1 MGNDAGDWC
10 LIESDPGVFTE
21 LINGIGVQ
29 GVQVEELYSI
39 EDEEHLEKLK
49 PIYGLIFLFKWRQGE
64 ELEGTLQPDA
74 PVYFA
79 KQVITNACASQA
91 IINLLLNINSKDVTL
106 GNTLENFKAFTQ
118 SFDAGLR
125 GLTLSNSEEIR
136 KLHNSF
142 SREHYMEMD
151 LPKTKSEDNFHFIA
165 YVPVDDK
172 IYELDGLRDAPIFLA
187 DIKKDDENSSDWIDI
202 VRPYIKRRI
211 EKYTAGEI
219 HFNLMA
225 LVPNL
230 CTKYEQRIAE
240 LSTNEMDSDE
250 VAQEI
255 SHLQNLIEDEK
266 DKMKRYKIENNRRR
280 HNYMPFLIE
289 LLKCLAKE
297 GKLVDLVKEAQEK
310 KKKIC
315 DFPSKKK
322 LEK

>member
-1 MGNDAGDWC
+1 MGSDAGDWC

-21 LINGIGVQ
+21 LISGIGVQ
-29 GVQVEELYSI
+29 GVQIEELYSI
-39 EDEEHLEKLK
+39 EDEEHLDKLK

-64 ELEGTLQPDA
+64 EVEGTPQPDA

-106 GNTLENFKAFTQ
+106 GNTLENFKSFTQ
-118 SFDAGLR
+118 NFDAGLR

-151 LPKTKSEDNFHFIA
+151 LPKIKSEDNFHFIA
-165 YVPVDDK
+165 YVPVEDK
-172 IYELDGLRDAPIFLA
+172 IYELDGLHDAPIFLA
-187 DIKKDDENSSDWIDI
+187 DIKKEGDEKSSNWIDI
-202 VRPYIKRRI
+202 VRPFIKRRI

-230 CTKYEQRIAE
+230 RSKYEQRIAE
-240 LSTNEMDSDE
+240 LSTMEMDSDE
-250 VAQEI
+250 IAQEI
-255 SHLQNLIEDEK
+255 SQLQNLIEDEK

-297 GKLVDLVKEAQEK
+297 GKLIDMVREAQEK
-310 KKKIC
+310 KKKATS
-315 DFPSKKK
+315 PTKKVIK
-322 LEK
+322 